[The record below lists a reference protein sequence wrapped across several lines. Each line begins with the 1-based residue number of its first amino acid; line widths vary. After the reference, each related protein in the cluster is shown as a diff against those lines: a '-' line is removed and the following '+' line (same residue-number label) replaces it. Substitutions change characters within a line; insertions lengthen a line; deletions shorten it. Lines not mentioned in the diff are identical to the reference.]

1 MSVQLILYPQ
11 SYSGYSYNTF
21 LTYNDY
27 AANSYFSS
35 AVFTNVLD
43 IGQSNV
49 GTGINNPSNFYIGA
63 WFAYYTAST
72 GAFWNGTAAPT
83 ISVGALTLTGGTG
96 PNTTSVCG
104 VGQPIPNLIIG
115 DWYDVII
122 EHTGVTGSDGTYLFG
137 GWGVTDAIGN
147 NGNNWPFQQGISGN
161 STTHNFQAGFTTMP
175 LLVTFYGKT
184 AAGTTSHQV
193 SSIRVREAA
202 SGATVN
208 YFDFS
213 DGQVICDQYAEENI
227 PLTLSIDDFKNV
239 AEKVQSYSKDFNLPN
254 TKRNNKIFTHIF
266 DITKTIETSYDFNPY
281 AKTRA
286 VLKQDGIL
294 IFEGSLRLINIID
307 KEGEISYNVNLYSE
321 AVALADVL
329 KGRVIAGMDFTELE
343 HDYNIATIR
352 DSWYNTT
359 GLPLTNTIDNTSFA
373 YDTTG
378 TISSPTDHTN
388 VLKYPFVNWTGNIPL
403 SDGSTGNNSNLDY
416 PELNVLQDAF
426 RPFIQAKY
434 LIDRMFFEAGYEYTS
449 TFFETDR
456 FKKLFVDFN
465 WGQDQVNPYNSGE
478 ATYNWYTYSGTSVV
492 ALPSPTWTTLQ
503 FDVSDFG
510 DFSGYDNTTGVF
522 TSIVD
527 GAVYS
532 ISYDIDCFNS
542 TGSGVSSA
550 DYKIQWYTTGTAVPL
565 GPIQTQI
572 FTGLAPG
579 DTSTYAGSIS
589 ATLNAGDTLYCRF
602 TCTSGHTNTIYEGKE
617 SVSTHAQISGIVSG
631 GVMTTGAISQNE
643 RGQTNQWDFL
653 KGILTMFNLIT
664 IPQPENPNNILIEP
678 YEDVFIDNPNGTTL
692 LDRNIQH
699 DWTHKIDIDDIDLK
713 PLELSKDIILKYE
726 EDEEDYCLSVY
737 KNKLNY
743 EYDSK
748 KINAEN
754 LLVSASQTGN
764 LVGKEEIIASPFSAT
779 LSRPLFSQFTD
790 FVVPQI
796 YSSNKDGT
804 EHSGFNNKA
813 RILYNNGVVDMNSSG
828 VTYYV
833 PEQNGEA
840 SQNAEKFLQFS
851 HLSTIPTVPNST
863 IDYNFESKQLVS
875 PLGVAPTDNLYNKFY
890 SMYFSELYDK
900 NTRIMTIKVNLNAS
914 DINTFKFSDKVMI
927 KNRVF
932 RVNRID
938 YNPNELSTVEFILI
952 P

>member
-1 MSVQLILYPQ
+1 MSVQLVLYPQ
-11 SYSGYSYNTF
+11 TYSGYSYNTF

-96 PNTTSVCG
+96 VNTSSVCG
-104 VGQPIPNLIIG
+104 VGQTIPILTIG

-122 EHTGVTGSDGTYLFG
+122 EHTGVTGTDGFYLFG
-137 GWGVTDAIGN
+137 AYGVTDAIGN
-147 NGNNWPFQQGISGN
+147 GGNNWPYSQGIGGN

-175 LLVTFYGKT
+175 LLVTFYGKQ
-184 AAGTTSHQV
+184 AAGTTSHQI

-239 AEKVQSYSKDFNLPN
+239 AEKIQSYSKDFNLPN

-329 KGRVIAGMDFTELE
+329 KGRVIAEMDFTELE
-343 HDYNIATIR
+343 HDYNIDVIR
-352 DSWYNTT
+352 DSWYDST

-403 SDGSTGNNSNLDY
+403 ANGSTGNNSNLDY
-416 PELNVLQDAF
+416 PELTTLQDAF

-434 LIDRMFFEAGYEYTS
+434 LIDRMFFDAGYEYTS

-465 WGQDQVNPYNSGE
+465 WGQDQINPYESG
-478 ATYNWYTYSGTSVV
+478 V
-492 ALPSPTWTTLQ
+492 
-503 FDVSDFG
+503 
-510 DFSGYDNTTGVF
+510 
-522 TSIVD
+522 
-527 GAVYS
+527 AVYQEQ
-532 ISYDIDCFNS
+532 
-542 TGSGVSSA
+542 G
-550 DYKIQWYTTGTAVPL
+550 
-565 GPIQTQI
+565 
-572 FTGLAPG
+572 
-579 DTSTYAGSIS
+579 S
-589 ATLNAGDTLYCRF
+589 AT
-602 TCTSGHTNTIYEGKE
+602 
-617 SVSTHAQISGIVSG
+617 
-631 GVMTTGAISQNE
+631 
-643 RGQTNQWDFL
+643 
-653 KGILTMFNLIT
+653 
-664 IPQPENPNNILIEP
+664 
-678 YEDVFIDNPNGTTL
+678 
-692 LDRNIQH
+692 
-699 DWTHKIDIDDIDLK
+699 
-713 PLELSKDIILKYE
+713 
-726 EDEEDYCLSVY
+726 VY
-737 KNKLNY
+737 
-743 EYDSK
+743 
-748 KINAEN
+748 AA
-754 LLVSASQTGN
+754 V
-764 LVGKEEIIASPFSAT
+764 
-779 LSRPLFSQFTD
+779 
-790 FVVPQI
+790 
-796 YSSNKDGT
+796 
-804 EHSGFNNKA
+804 
-813 RILYNNGVVDMNSSG
+813 
-828 VTYYV
+828 
-833 PEQNGEA
+833 
-840 SQNAEKFLQFS
+840 
-851 HLSTIPTVPNST
+851 
-863 IDYNFESKQLVS
+863 
-875 PLGVAPTDNLYNKFY
+875 
-890 SMYFSELYDK
+890 
-900 NTRIMTIKVNLNAS
+900 
-914 DINTFKFSDKVMI
+914 
-927 KNRVF
+927 
-932 RVNRID
+932 
-938 YNPNELSTVEFILI
+938 
-952 P
+952 

>member
-11 SYSGYSYNTF
+11 TYSGYSYNTF

-35 AVFTNVLD
+35 SSFSNVLD
-43 IGQSNV
+43 IDQSPY
-49 GTGINNPSNFYIGA
+49 GTGINNPANFYVGA
-63 WFAYYTAST
+63 WFGYYSGTA
-72 GAFWNGTAAPT
+72 GATWNATAAPT
-83 ISVGALTLTGGTG
+83 ISGGNLILTGAGGGAG
-96 PNTTSVCG
+96 PPFYSICG
-104 VGQPIPNLIIG
+104 VAQPIPNLIVG
-115 DWYDVII
+115 DWYELII
-122 EHTGVTGSDGTYLFG
+122 EHTGVTLSDGVYFLGAFG
-137 GWGVTDAIGN
+137 QTDAIGN
-147 NGNNWPFQQGISGN
+147 NGGFWPFQIMGGPAN
-161 STTHNFQAGFTTMP
+161 VSTYTFQAGFSTMP
-175 LLVTFYGKT
+175 LIISFSGKE

-193 SSIRVREAA
+193 HSIRVRETA

-208 YFDFS
+208 YTDFS

-239 AEKVQSYSKDFNLPN
+239 AEKVQSYSKDFNLPA

-266 DITKTIETSYDFNPY
+266 DITKTIQTSYDFNPY

-329 KGRVIAGMDFTELE
+329 KGRVIAEMDFTELE
-343 HDYNIATIR
+343 HAYDVDSIR

-359 GLPLTNTIDNTSFA
+359 GLPLSNSLSTDSFA
-373 YDTTG
+373 YEAAIGVDN
-378 TISSPTDHTN
+378 TN

-403 SDGSTGNNSNLDY
+403 ANGSTGNNSNLDY
-416 PELNVLQDAF
+416 PELTTLQDAF

-465 WGQDQVNPYNSGE
+465 WGQDQINPYESGVAVYQE
-478 ATYNWYTYSGTSVV
+478 QGSSVV
-492 ALPSPTWTTLQ
+492 YAAVSPSYTTLQ
-503 FDVSDFG
+503 FDKQVTFG
-510 DFSGYDNTTGVF
+510 VLSGYDAATGVF
-522 TSIVD
+522 TCISD
-527 GAVYS
+527 NTTYS
-532 ISYDIDCFNS
+532 ISYDIDCHNALL
-542 TGSGVSSA
+542 SGQTNA
-550 DYKIQWYTTGTAVPL
+550 AFTIEWYTTGTANPL
-565 GPIQTQI
+565 GPINQQT
-572 FTGLAPG
+572 FSGLDPG
-579 DTSTYAGSIS
+579 DNVNYSGSINVI
-589 ATLNAGDTLYCRF
+589 LNVGDTLYCRF
-602 TCTSGHTNTIYEGKE
+602 SCTAGNATTIRE
-617 SVSTHAQISGIVSG
+617 SSTITYDEEIISGIIST
-631 GVMTTGAISQNE
+631 GVMSGGAISQNE
-643 RGQTNQWDFL
+643 RGQTNQWEFL

-664 IPQPENPNNILIEP
+664 IPQPQNPNNILIEP

-692 LDRNIQH
+692 LDRSIQH

-713 PLELSKDIILKYE
+713 PLDLKKSIVFSYE
-726 EDEEDYCLSVY
+726 IDEEDYCLSVY

-743 EYDSK
+743 EYGAK
-748 KINAEN
+748 EINAEN
-754 LLVSASQTGN
+754 LLVSPSQTGN
-764 LVGKEEIIASPFSAT
+764 LVGKEEIIATPFSAT

-790 FVVPQI
+790 FVVPQV

-804 EHSGFNNKA
+804 EHSGFSNKA
-813 RILYNNGVVDMNSSG
+813 RILYNNGVVDMNSAG
-828 VTYYV
+828 VTYYI
-833 PEQNGEA
+833 PEQNGKS

-851 HLSTIPTVPNST
+851 HLSTIPTVVNST

-875 PLGVAPTDNLYNKFY
+875 PLGLSPTDNLYNKFY
-890 SMYFSELYDK
+890 SSYFGELYDK
-900 NTRIMTIKVNLNAS
+900 NTRIMTLKVNLNAS
-914 DINTFKFSDKVMI
+914 DINTFKFTDKVMI